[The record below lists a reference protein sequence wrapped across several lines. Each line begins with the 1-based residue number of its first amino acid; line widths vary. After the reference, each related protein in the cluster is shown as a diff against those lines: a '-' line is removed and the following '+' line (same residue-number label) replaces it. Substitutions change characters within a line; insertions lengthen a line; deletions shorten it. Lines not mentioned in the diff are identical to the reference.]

1 MSLARDV
8 LVAVEDDLRAERR
21 VPGHLDDQV
30 PPLRVHDVEGV
41 VVDVLGLLLQGHDH
55 PARGPPHLPHRR
67 PRPGDQDQED
77 TRPDAVAGQ
86 VLLRDLVLAL
96 PGLALDHR
104 DGIRGRPGPHPPG
117 EPARQ
122 PHQVRVIEV
131 RVRVA
136 MPPPPPDPEP
146 AWAMSHRVVRVQ
158 DDPVHAIIGTGQQ
171 VPVSL
176 SEVIGHAPTVGPRRT
191 SRQDISRTA
200 PEGGHSSRA
209 KSRTER
215 RFLVRQSRHPGAE
228 LGPRTDTELAVDA
241 GKVCLDGLGAH
252 IGHLRDLTV

>member
-21 VPGHLDDQV
+21 VPGHLDHQV
-30 PPLRVHDVEGV
+30 APGRVHDVEGV

-86 VLLRDLVLAL
+86 VLIRDPVLAL

-104 DGIRGRPGPHPPG
+104 DAVRGRPGPHPPG

-122 PHQVRVIEV
+122 PHQVRVIQLRIRIAV
-131 RVRVA
+131 
-136 MPPPPPDPEP
+136 PPPPPGPEP
-146 AWAMSHRVVRVQ
+146 ARAMAQRVIRVQ
-158 DDPVHAIIGTGQQ
+158 HDPVHAVIRAGQQ
-171 VPVSL
+171 VPVPSG
-176 SEVIGHAPTVGPRRT
+176 EVIGHAPTVKVTRT

-209 KSRTER
+209 KSRAKR
-215 RFLVRQSRHPGAE
+215 RGLDLVILFLVSQ
-228 LGPRTDTELAVDA
+228 
-241 GKVCLDGLGAH
+241 
-252 IGHLRDLTV
+252 I